1 MTGERPTE
9 GEPAVEGSA
18 PDSSESRLY
27 PLSPVTMNTLFYL
40 GLFVWAGIMLVFALD
55 WGWQDRLFPLVFT
68 GAALL
73 LIAIHL
79 VVLHFGDRIQRFLP
93 DTAETGSDQMRFDET
108 GETEARTGSTRERY
122 ELVMLVWVISL
133 PISLYVIGFLST
145 IPLYTIAFI
154 WYFNR
159 DLRTAV
165 LAAIVATVVVYG
177 LFIEILG
184 IRLPS
189 GLLFS

>member
-1 MTGERPTE
+1 MTGEQPTE
-9 GEPAVEGSA
+9 DDPALEESA
-18 PDSSESRLY
+18 PDASESRLY

-40 GLFVWAGIMLVFALD
+40 GLFIWAGIMLMSALD
-55 WGWQDRLFPLVFT
+55 WGWQDKLFPLVFA

-73 LIAIHL
+73 LIVIHL
-79 VVLHFGDRIQRFLP
+79 VVLHFGDQLQQFLP
-93 DTAETGSDQMRFDET
+93 DTAETGSDQMGFDET
-108 GETEARTGSTRERY
+108 GGTKARTGRVRERY
-122 ELVMLVWVISL
+122 ELLMIVWVITL
-133 PISLYVIGFLST
+133 PISLYVIGFLYT

-159 DLRTAV
+159 DPRTAI

-177 LFIEILG
+177 LFIEILA

-189 GLLFS
+189 GILFS